1 MVDMEFVAAFLRGD
15 ADAPPDSW
23 VHRENWLVW
32 HCAMLTP
39 GMLEKEVARAITC
52 DSEPWVWES
61 LRRLYNDCRKRGVRG
76 PPSLEQWVD
85 DIVNG
90 ERSKPSKPG
99 PKPNSS
105 QYSRYRIAYQFLR
118 IGLTHDQAL
127 ECMADAIST
136 DDELV
141 SVDTVKSRVRRGA
154 GYARKP
160 AP

>member
-39 GMLEKEVARAITC
+39 GMLEKEVARSVTC

-61 LRRLYNDCRKRGVRG
+61 LRRLYNDCRERGERG
-76 PPSLEQWVD
+76 PPSLERWVD

-99 PKPNSS
+99 PKPNSNR
-105 QYSRYRIAYQFLR
+105 YSRYRIAYRFLR
-118 IGLTHDQAL
+118 IGLTHDGTGHPAL
-127 ECMADAIST
+127 QIAEPERRC
-136 DDELV
+136 
-141 SVDTVKSRVRRGA
+141 RGVRREA
-154 GYARKP
+154 ARRCP
-160 AP
+160 CDASR